1 MKRWRRNSLVAAL
14 LALSIP
20 VAAWAD
26 VVILHTNDIHCGAD
40 RNFGLARVAQYKKDL
55 AKEYPAV
62 FLVENGDSVQG
73 GPIGKFSKGQ
83 DMMALLA
90 AADYDFATP
99 GNHDFDYGMA
109 RFFELAKQL
118 PCGYFSAN
126 FMDLT
131 TGKTVFPAC
140 KTVEADG
147 KRIAFIGVT
156 TPETL
161 VSSTPTFFQNA
172 DGDYVY
178 GFREDETGAA
188 LYAAIQETVDE
199 ARANGADFVI
209 LVGHLGSRNTIPVW
223 SSAAVVRATRGIDA
237 VIDGHSHEIYIREDK
252 NADGKPVLVSQ
263 TGTQLERL
271 GQMIL
276 HDDGTVSATLLDA
289 LSETKE
295 EPTVSAL
302 LQKAKEKAERELAV
316 ELGVATVDFTDTLD
330 GVWAVRHA
338 ETNLGDMAADAARE
352 YYHADVALINA
363 GSLQAPLPQGT
374 ITYGSLMKV
383 FPFGNG
389 MALRDV
395 TGQQILDALE
405 MGAREFPTDDGAFF
419 QVSGLTYTIEAAVPS
434 SVEVDAKGNF
444 VSVRGE
450 RRVKDVKVG
459 GVPIDPHG
467 DYRVCGNAYILK
479 FGGDGMTMFRDSVLL
494 RDEDVTD
501 ADTLRAFI
509 EKRGGT
515 IGEGYERPEGEGRI
529 VVRHPSSV

>member
-1 MKRWRRNSLVAAL
+1 MKRWGRNSLVAAL

-338 ETNLGDMAADAARE
+338 ETNLGDMTADAARE

-363 GSLQAPLPQGT
+363 GSLQAPLPKGT

-444 VSVRGE
+444 VSVRGA